1 MVLMIGV
8 DIAVV
13 ILTYSLLMNH
23 RTGSLRDLGKFIER
37 RGLNAY
43 EFGLLKLL
51 HKGIT
56 ELL

>member
-8 DIAVV
+8 DITVV

-23 RTGSLRDLGKFIER
+23 RTVSLRNLGQFIER

-56 ELL
+56 ELR

>member
-8 DIAVV
+8 DITVV

-23 RTGSLRDLGKFIER
+23 RTVSLRNLEKFIER
-37 RGLNAY
+37 RGFNAY

-56 ELL
+56 ELR